1 MREWSA
7 SGTSKAKTCSDL
19 GARAPRA
26 GEPPAGARAFA
37 CGERGVTPF
46 ASALERAAELRAS
59 PGWDNE
65 RLSGDLYPILARWK
79 DGKSGE
85 PIDVFLIDSNRRR
98 GKTLYDN
105 AIGRVGGGQRARLR
119 ALALASIATTR
130 VAVLHHH
137 VAAHPRI
144 GLSWNL
150 ADPTDGLMLC
160 DDGPGVLRVCR
171 EIGVTTILHGHKHV
185 GFVGLTGDIWVRSAP
200 STVYGCS
207 WSGDTAGIDWLSV
220 DPTGLTGSS
229 SFARRPSRRFRAAP
243 RRAIRAPTARLSSRC
258 FPTSMM
264 RATFS
269 SVTHRD
275 GDGGWDP
282 ANSLVCAVV
291 PHYARL
297 VRGGGGLEATSVG
310 YHRPAFA
317 ALRPRATHGARH
329 HREIGWL
336 HRVTRREG
344 VV

>member
-65 RLSGDLYPILARWK
+65 RLSGNIYPILARWK

-85 PIDVFLIDSNRRR
+85 PMRRFPNRLQPSPWQDAVRQRHRSRRR
-98 GKTLYDN
+98 W
-105 AIGRVGGGQRARLR
+105 AARATPRSGSGVNR
-119 ALALASIATTR
+119 DDARRGAAP
-130 VAVLHHH
+130 H

-150 ADPTDGLMLC
+150 ANPTDGLMLC

-171 EIGVTTILHGHKHV
+171 GMMTTILHGHKHV

-264 RATFS
+264 RATS
-269 SVTHRD
+269 
-275 GDGGWDP
+275 
-282 ANSLVCAVV
+282 
-291 PHYARL
+291 
-297 VRGGGGLEATSVG
+297 
-310 YHRPAFA
+310 
-317 ALRPRATHGARH
+317 
-329 HREIGWL
+329 
-336 HRVTRREG
+336 RR
-344 VV
+344 